1 MLHIA
6 KNLEYGIARNRNVS
20 TAKQIVLLL
29 LKVKENQMNIIQIYV
44 NRFFVIKK
52 GSRNKKIIEH
62 VKKSF
67 FFLHFRHQ
75 I

>member
-6 KNLEYGIARNRNVS
+6 KNLEYGIARNTNVS

-44 NRFFVIKK
+44 NRFFVIKRVQEVRK
-52 GSRNKKIIEH
+52 
-62 VKKSF
+62 
-67 FFLHFRHQ
+67 
-75 I
+75 

>member
-44 NRFFVIKK
+44 LIDFFVIKK
-52 GSRNKKIIEH
+52 GSRSKKIIEH
-62 VKKSF
+62 V
-67 FFLHFRHQ
+67 
-75 I
+75 

>member
-6 KNLEYGIARNRNVS
+6 KNLEYGIARNTNVS

-52 GSRNKKIIEH
+52 GSRSKKIIKN